1 MNRRTLR
8 SIFASVSAC
17 MLLVLLA
24 AGRLSAVAQEA
35 TPAALTVLPPDA
47 SVAGQNL
54 SQWHAQFW
62 QWTFSLP
69 SSVDPLTDD
78 NGERC
83 GFGQHGPVFFLTI
96 SSTDVERTCTVP
108 DGATLFVPVMLVECS
123 SIEKDPFYGGNQAD
137 LTTCANAHIDV
148 GLSEDLAK
156 VSLTIDGQAVGDLT
170 PYRTATPLIQVGRP
184 FNPETGEAGGVA
196 LSVGAGFAVMVGPL
210 SDGEHTVEIVT
221 RDGVHITYHLT
232 VSSGEATPTAG
243 TPVG

>member
-1 MNRRTLR
+1 
-8 SIFASVSAC
+8 
-17 MLLVLLA
+17 
-24 AGRLSAVAQEA
+24 
-35 TPAALTVLPPDA
+35 
-47 SVAGQNL
+47 
-54 SQWHAQFW
+54 
-62 QWTFSLP
+62 
-69 SSVDPLTDD
+69 
-78 NGERC
+78 
-83 GFGQHGPVFFLTI
+83 
-96 SSTDVERTCTVP
+96 
-108 DGATLFVPVMLVECS
+108 VPVMLVECS

>member
-47 SVAGQNL
+47 SVGGQNL

-78 NGERC
+78 TGERC

-108 DGATLFVPVMLVECS
+108 DGATRFIPVMVVECS
-123 SIEKDPFYGGNQAD
+123 SIEKDPFYGGNDAD

-196 LSVGAGFAVMVGPL
+196 LSVGAGFAVLVGPV
-210 SDGEHTVEIVT
+210 SVGEHTIEIVT
-221 RDGVHITYHLT
+221 RDDVHITYHLT
-232 VSSGEATPTAG
+232 VASGEATPTAG

>member
-35 TPAALTVLPPDA
+35 TPAALSVLPPDA

-123 SIEKDPFYGGNQAD
+123 SIEKDPFYGGNEAD

>member
-1 MNRRTLR
+1 MKRIALR
-8 SIFASVSAC
+8 SALASLSLCA
-17 MLLVLLA
+17 LLVLLA
-24 AGRLSAVAQEA
+24 AGGLSAAAQDA

-47 SVAGQNL
+47 SVGGQNL

-69 SSVDPLTDD
+69 SSVDPLADD

-83 GFGQHGPVFFLTI
+83 VFGQHGPVFFLTI

-108 DGATLFVPVMLVECS
+108 DGATLFVPVMVVECS
-123 SIEKDPFYGGNQAD
+123 NVEKDPFYGANEAD

-156 VSLTIDGQAVGDLT
+156 ASLTIDGQAVGDLT
-170 PYRTATPLIQVGRP
+170 PYRTATSLIQVPRP
-184 FNPETGEAGGVA
+184 SNPETGEPGGVA
-196 LSVGAGFAVMVGPL
+196 LSVGAGFAVLVGPL
-210 SDGEHTVEIVT
+210 SDGEHTIEIVT

>member
-1 MNRRTLR
+1 
-8 SIFASVSAC
+8 

-96 SSTDVERTCTVP
+96 SSTDGERTCTVP
-108 DGATLFVPVMLVECS
+108 DCATLFVPVMLVECS
-123 SIEKDPFYGGNQAD
+123 SIEKDPFYGGNEAD

-232 VSSGEATPTAG
+232 VSSGEATPTAA

>member
-123 SIEKDPFYGGNQAD
+123 SIEKDPFYGGNEAD

>member
-1 MNRRTLR
+1 MKRFALR
-8 SIFASVSAC
+8 SAFASVFFCA
-17 MLLVLLA
+17 LLA
-24 AGRLSAVAQEA
+24 LLATGGLTAVAQDA
-35 TPAALTVLPPDA
+35 TPEAPSVLPPDA
-47 SVAGQNL
+47 SVGGQNL
-54 SQWHAQFW
+54 AQWHAQFW

-83 GFGQHGPVFFLTI
+83 VFGQHGPVFFLTI

-108 DGATLFVPVMLVECS
+108 DGATLFVPVMVVECS
-123 SIEKDPFYGGNQAD
+123 NVEKDPFYGANEAD

-148 GLSEDLAK
+148 GLAEDLAK
-156 VSLTIDGQAVGDLT
+156 VSLTIDGQAVGDLM

-184 FNPETGEAGGVA
+184 FDPETGEAGGVA

>member
-123 SIEKDPFYGGNQAD
+123 SIEKDPFYGGNEAD

-232 VSSGEATPTAG
+232 VSSGEATPTAA